1 MNFIRHLKSQKDF
14 NQNTRHC
21 IYGLDADLIMLG
33 LSTHGPHFALLREEV
48 TFGRRN
54 SEKKSLEHQN
64 FYLLHLSLLRE
75 YMELEFKEIA
85 DEMQLNTILNT
96 FKEALL
102 HTDGYINEH
111 GKINLKRL
119 GVWLN
124 YLSQFELLNSEKDD
138 IDVEWFNKQLENIS
152 LEGERKRQ
160 RVGKNYW

>member
-1 MNFIRHLKSQKDF
+1 
-14 NQNTRHC
+14 
-21 IYGLDADLIMLG
+21 
-33 LSTHGPHFALLREEV
+33 
-48 TFGRRN
+48 
-54 SEKKSLEHQN
+54 
-64 FYLLHLSLLRE
+64 
-75 YMELEFKEIA
+75 MELEFKEIA
-85 DEMQLNTILNT
+85 DEMQFEYNFERILDDFILVMFVIGNDFLPNLPDLHLNKGAFPVLLQT

-124 YLSQFELLNSEKDD
+124 YLSQFELLNFEKDD